1 MLRIVRRDG
10 QDDNGRPTHDVVA
23 GCLNENED
31 AWLCRLSNPAA
42 CRFDIWTVE
51 VCDVHRHLGTGFRKT
66 PPVRPAQVTVV
77 TVVHSVTSM
86 LGEEL
91 SS

>member
-1 MLRIVRRDG
+1 MRMRRLVRVDCKTRRHVVLIYGRSRSVTFIVIS
-10 QDDNGRPTHDVVA
+10 
-23 GCLNENED
+23 EED
-31 AWLCRLSNPAA
+31 SVKLLP
-42 CRFDIWTVE
+42 FD
-51 VCDVHRHLGTGFRKT
+51 L
-66 PPVRPAQVTVV
+66 AQV